1 ELGGAGPCLP
11 VLLLERGERVASA
24 LDVPSQ
30 PVRLAREPLDVGS
43 GEVLLR
49 PRGITLGGEGPD
61 FLAHPLEVLLEPVRD
76 PRHLLIL
83 AVDRVEAAH
92 PLELLHLDLASLL
105 LGGLER
111 LLDVHQLLGERGA
124 RELLL
129 LESRSQPRELRLHL
143 GQGTGEVPPVGFT
156 GGEVL
161 LELRALTLGR
171 IGPEPLLLQRRL
183 QLLQP
188 RGQAA
193 EVTELWAHLL
203 ELRLQRLR
211 HLAEPGRLE
220 VPLLVDA
227 PRPAERLLLQLED
240 RAEVLELLVERDA
253 PGRPRLGRLLER
265 VSGGAGRRWRNLGD
279 RSEPTCAYVRLG
291 CLRRAASRRVV
302 CGGPP
307 GGGGGGGGAR
317 GGGPPGGRSG
327 ERASPEVAPPEPS
340 VRGVRRRSPDLEED

>member
-92 PLELLHLDLASLL
+92 RLELLHLELASLL

-111 LLDVHQLLGERGA
+111 LLDVHQLPARGA
-124 RELLL
+124 RALLPP
-129 LESRSQPRELRLHL
+129 ESRSPPRELRLHL

-171 IGPEPLLLQRRL
+171 IGPEPLLLHARL
-183 QLLQP
+183 QPLPP
-188 RGQAA
+188 R
-193 EVTELWAHLL
+193 
-203 ELRLQRLR
+203 
-211 HLAEPGRLE
+211 
-220 VPLLVDA
+220 
-227 PRPAERLLLQLED
+227 
-240 RAEVLELLVERDA
+240 
-253 PGRPRLGRLLER
+253 
-265 VSGGAGRRWRNLGD
+265 
-279 RSEPTCAYVRLG
+279 
-291 CLRRAASRRVV
+291 
-302 CGGPP
+302 
-307 GGGGGGGGAR
+307 
-317 GGGPPGGRSG
+317 
-327 ERASPEVAPPEPS
+327 
-340 VRGVRRRSPDLEED
+340 